1 MSDVMTDVKALIA
14 EALGVDT
21 DQVTD
26 DLAYGDLPEWDSMG
40 HMNVMMALEERFGVE
55 ITTETIANL
64 VNIPAICAYL
74 EDQPHD

>member
-1 MSDVMTDVKALIA
+1 MSDVISGVKTLIA

-21 DQVTD
+21 EMVTD

-55 ITTETIANL
+55 ITTETIASL
-64 VNIPAICAYL
+64 VNIPAVCAYL
-74 EDQPHD
+74 EEQSHD